1 MNRLSLPPEDL
12 VLDLERGIR
21 DVPNF
26 PKDGVTFK
34 DLAGVWSVPG
44 MNQRIVE
51 EACTKFQGQPNGGP
65 DCIVGIE
72 SRGFIYGMAMAISM
86 RIPFVVFRKKGKLPP
101 PTCSVDYSLE
111 YGQASL
117 ECAVEAFPAG
127 SQVLIHDD
135 VLATGGTASAA
146 AQLVRKLDAE
156 VWGFSFLLELAFLK
170 GEAEIETKEPNAIL
184 HTYLTIQ

>member
-65 DCIVGIE
+65 DCIVG
-72 SRGFIYGMAMAISM
+72 S
-86 RIPFVVFRKKGKLPP
+86 K
-101 PTCSVDYSLE
+101 
-111 YGQASL
+111 
-117 ECAVEAFPAG
+117 AG
-127 SQVLIHDD
+127 DLFMGWQWLF
-135 VLATGGTASAA
+135 
-146 AQLVRKLDAE
+146 Q
-156 VWGFSFLLELAFLK
+156 
-170 GEAEIETKEPNAIL
+170 
-184 HTYLTIQ
+184 